1 MCLNMHEKN
10 VRASVAGASA
20 YAGGELVRWHT
31 HHPAVDDEH
40 VTAFPEQGRPLAD
53 VVPNLRGFGDHTLN
67 GAGWQ
72 EMARD
77 SDVVFLALPHG
88 AAMEA
93 VPVLLEGGARVV
105 DLGADFRLKDPAVYA
120 RWYGSDH
127 VAAEFL
133 GEAVYGL
140 PEVNREA
147 LRGARLVANPG
158 CYPTAAA
165 LALLPLLASGRVHGP
180 VIVDAK
186 SGVSGAGRNPS
197 AASHFSEVNE
207 NVRPYNLGRHRHG
220 PEMEQTFAAAGT
232 PIPVYFA
239 PHLAPMTRGILAT
252 CYAPLSDSLTE
263 EELLGIYRDAYGN
276 EPFVRVLEEAL
287 PQTKATLG
295 SNFCDVA
302 VRVDAERGLAVAV
315 SAIDNLVKG
324 AAGQAIQNMNLM
336 FGLPETEGLWSAGLY
351 P

>member
-1 MCLNMHEKN
+1 MKRI
-10 VRASVAGASA
+10 RASVAGASG
-20 YAGGELVRWHT
+20 YAGGEVVRWLAR
-31 HHPAVDDEH
+31 HPRVDLVH
-40 VTAFPEQGRPLAD
+40 LTAFREQGRPISD
-53 VVPNLRGFGDHTLN
+53 VFPNLRGFAGQTLN
-67 GAGWQ
+67 GASWRELGS
-72 EMARD
+72 D

-88 AAMEA
+88 AALEA
-93 VPVLLEGGARVV
+93 APALLEGGARVV
-105 DLGADFRLKDPAVYA
+105 DLGADFRLKDAAVYE
-120 RWYGSDH
+120 RWYGSAH
-127 VAAEFL
+127 GAADL
-133 GEAVYGL
+133 LADAVYGL
-140 PEVNREA
+140 PEQNRD
-147 LRGARLVANPG
+147 RVRSARLVANPG

-165 LALLPLLASGRVHGP
+165 LALLPLVCGGYAGGS

-197 AASHFSEVNE
+197 AATHFSEVNE
-207 NVRPYNLGRHRHG
+207 NFKPYKLGEHRHG

-232 PIPVYFA
+232 AVPVYFA

-252 CYAPLSDSLTE
+252 CYVPLAR
-263 EELLGIYRDAYGN
+263 ELSAAEAIALYNEAYRD
-276 EPFVRVLEEAL
+276 EPFVRVLESDL

-302 VRVDAERGLAVAV
+302 VRVDPERRLAVAV

-336 FGLPETEGLWSAGLY
+336 FGFPETEGLWSPAVF

>member
-1 MCLNMHEKN
+1 
-10 VRASVAGASA
+10 
-20 YAGGELVRWHT
+20 VRWLT
-31 HHPAVDDEH
+31 HHPGVDLVH
-40 VTAFPEQGRPLAD
+40 LTAFREQGRLLAD
-53 VVPNLRGFGDHTLN
+53 VFPNLRGFGDHTLN
-67 GAGWQ
+67 GAGWR

-88 AAMEA
+88 AAIEA
-93 VPVLLEGGARVV
+93 VPALLEAGARVI
-105 DLGADFRLKDPAVYA
+105 DLGADFRLKDPALYA
-120 RWYGSDH
+120 RWYGSEH
-127 VAAEFL
+127 GAASFL

-140 PEVNREA
+140 PEINREA
-147 LRGARLVANPG
+147 LRDARLVANPG

-165 LALLPLLASGRVHGP
+165 LALLPLLASGRVRGP

-197 AASHFSEVNE
+197 AATHFSEVNE
-207 NVRPYNLGRHRHG
+207 NVKPYNLGRHRHG
-220 PEMEQTFAAAGT
+220 PEMEQTFADAGT
-232 PIPVYFA
+232 PISVYFA
-239 PHLAPMTRGILAT
+239 PHLTPMTRGILAT
-252 CYAPLSDSLTE
+252 CYAPLSDALAE
-263 EELLGIYRDAYGN
+263 EELLGIYRDAYRS
-276 EPFVRVLEEAL
+276 EPFVRVLGEAL

-302 VRVDAERGLAVAV
+302 VRVDPERELAVAV

-336 FGLPETEGLWSAGLY
+336 FGLPETEGLWAAGMY

>member
-1 MCLNMHEKN
+1 MHVKK
-10 VRASVAGASA
+10 VRASVAGASG
-20 YAGGELVRWHT
+20 YAGGELVRWLT
-31 HHPAVDDEH
+31 HHPAVDVVH
-40 VTAFPEQGRPLAD
+40 VTAFREQGRPLAD
-53 VVPNLRGFGDHTLN
+53 VFPNLRGFGDHTLN
-67 GAGWQ
+67 GAGWR
-72 EMARD
+72 EMAHD

-88 AAMEA
+88 AAIEA
-93 VPVLLEGGARVV
+93 VPVLLEAGVRVV

-127 VAAEFL
+127 AAAGFL

-140 PEVNREA
+140 TEVNREA

-165 LALLPLLASGRVHGP
+165 LALLPLLASGRVRGP

-197 AASHFSEVNE
+197 PASHFSEVNE

-232 PIPVYFA
+232 PVPVYFA

-252 CYAPLSDSLTE
+252 CYAPLSGDLTE
-263 EELLGIYRDAYGN
+263 EELLGIYRDAYAD
-276 EPFVRVLEEAL
+276 EPFLRVLEEEL

-302 VRVDAERGLAVAV
+302 VRVDPERGLAVAV

>member
-1 MCLNMHEKN
+1 MHVQK
-10 VRASVAGASA
+10 VRASVAGASG
-20 YAGGELVRWHT
+20 YAGGELVRWLT
-31 HHPAVDDEH
+31 HHPAVDVVH
-40 VTAFPEQGRPLAD
+40 VTAFREQGRPLAD
-53 VVPNLRGFGDHTLN
+53 VFPNLRGFGDHTLN
-67 GAGWQ
+67 GAGWR
-72 EMARD
+72 EMADD

-88 AAMEA
+88 AAIEA
-93 VPVLLEGGARVV
+93 VPVLLDAGVRVV

-127 VAAEFL
+127 AAAGFL

-140 PEVNREA
+140 TEVNREA

-165 LALLPLLASGRVHGP
+165 LALLPLLASGRVRGP

-197 AASHFSEVNE
+197 PASHFSEVNE

-232 PIPVYFA
+232 PVPVYFA

-252 CYAPLSDSLTE
+252 CYAPLSGDLTE
-263 EELLGIYRDAYGN
+263 EELLGIYRNAYTD
-276 EPFVRVLEEAL
+276 EPFVRVLEEEL

-302 VRVDAERGLAVAV
+302 VRVDPERGLAVAV

>member
-1 MCLNMHEKN
+1 M
-10 VRASVAGASA
+10 
-20 YAGGELVRWHT
+20 RWLT
-31 HHPAVDDEH
+31 HHPGVDLVH
-40 VTAFPEQGRPLAD
+40 LTAFREQGRLLAD
-53 VVPNLRGFGDHTLN
+53 VFPNLRGFGDHTLN
-67 GAGWQ
+67 GAGWR

-88 AAMEA
+88 AAIEA
-93 VPVLLEGGARVV
+93 VPALLEAGARVI
-105 DLGADFRLKDPAVYA
+105 DLGADFRLKDPALYA
-120 RWYGSDH
+120 RWYGSEH
-127 VAAEFL
+127 GAASFL

-140 PEVNREA
+140 PEINREA
-147 LRGARLVANPG
+147 LRDARLVANPG

-165 LALLPLLASGRVHGP
+165 LALLPLLASGRVRGP

-197 AASHFSEVNE
+197 AATHFSEVNE
-207 NVRPYNLGRHRHG
+207 NVKPYNLGRHRHG
-220 PEMEQTFAAAGT
+220 PEMEQTFADAGT
-232 PIPVYFA
+232 PISVYFA
-239 PHLAPMTRGILAT
+239 PHLTPMTRGILAT
-252 CYAPLSDSLTE
+252 CYAPLSDALAE
-263 EELLGIYRDAYGN
+263 EELLGIYQDAYRS
-276 EPFVRVLEEAL
+276 EPFVRVLGEAL

-302 VRVDAERGLAVAV
+302 VRVDPERELAVAV

-336 FGLPETEGLWSAGLY
+336 FGLPETEGLWAAGMY

>member
-1 MCLNMHEKN
+1 M
-10 VRASVAGASA
+10 
-20 YAGGELVRWHT
+20 RWLT
-31 HHPAVDDEH
+31 HHPGVDLVH
-40 VTAFPEQGRPLAD
+40 LTAFREQGRSLAD
-53 VVPNLRGFGDHTLN
+53 VFPNLRGFGDHTLN
-67 GAGWQ
+67 GAGWR

-88 AAMEA
+88 AAIEA
-93 VPVLLEGGARVV
+93 VPALLEAGARVI
-105 DLGADFRLKDPAVYA
+105 DLGADFRLKDPALYA
-120 RWYGSDH
+120 RWYGSEH
-127 VAAEFL
+127 GAASFL

-140 PEVNREA
+140 PEINREA
-147 LRGARLVANPG
+147 LRDARLVANPG

-165 LALLPLLASGRVHGP
+165 LALLPLLASGRVRGP

-197 AASHFSEVNE
+197 AATHFSEVNE
-207 NVRPYNLGRHRHG
+207 NVKPYNLGRHRHG
-220 PEMEQTFAAAGT
+220 PEMEQTFADAGT
-232 PIPVYFA
+232 PISVYFA
-239 PHLAPMTRGILAT
+239 PHLTPMTRGILAT
-252 CYAPLSDSLTE
+252 CYAPLSDALAE
-263 EELLGIYRDAYGN
+263 EELLGIYRDAYRS
-276 EPFVRVLEEAL
+276 EPFVRVLGEAL

-302 VRVDAERGLAVAV
+302 VRVDPERELAVAV

-336 FGLPETEGLWSAGLY
+336 FGLPETEGLWAAGMY

>member
-1 MCLNMHEKN
+1 MHMEK
-10 VRASVAGASA
+10 VRASVAGASG
-20 YAGGELVRWHT
+20 YAGGELVRWLM
-31 HHPAVDDEH
+31 HHPAAEVVH
-40 VTAFPEQGRPLAD
+40 VTAFREQGRPLAD
-53 VVPNLRGFGDHTLN
+53 VFPNLRGFGDHTLN
-67 GAGWQ
+67 GAGWR

-88 AAMEA
+88 AAVEA
-93 VPVLLEGGARVV
+93 VPVLLEAGARVI
-105 DLGADFRLKDPAVYA
+105 DLGADFRLKDPADYA
-120 RWYGSDH
+120 RWYGSEH
-127 VAAEFL
+127 GASGFL

-165 LALLPLLASGRVHGP
+165 LALLPLLASGRVRGP

-207 NVRPYNLGRHRHG
+207 NVRPYNLGSHRHG
-220 PEMEQTFAAAGT
+220 PEMEQTFAAAGN
-232 PIPVYFA
+232 PVPVYFA
-239 PHLAPMTRGILAT
+239 PHLIPMTRGILAT
-252 CYAPLSDSLTE
+252 CYAPLSEALSENEMREIYHDA
-263 EELLGIYRDAYGN
+263 YRD
-276 EPFVRVLEEAL
+276 EPFVRVLGDEAL

-336 FGLPETEGLWSAGLY
+336 FGRPETEGLWSAGLY

>member
-1 MCLNMHEKN
+1 M
-10 VRASVAGASA
+10 
-20 YAGGELVRWHT
+20 RWLT
-31 HHPAVDDEH
+31 HHPGVDVVH
-40 VTAFPEQGRPLAD
+40 VTAFREQGRPLAD
-53 VVPNLRGFGDHTLN
+53 VFPNLRGFGDHTLN
-67 GAGWQ
+67 GAGWR

-88 AAMEA
+88 AAIEA
-93 VPVLLEGGARVV
+93 VPALLEAGARVI

-127 VAAEFL
+127 GAPGFL

-140 PEVNREA
+140 PEINREA

-165 LALLPLLASGRVHGP
+165 LALLPLLASGRVRGP

-197 AASHFSEVNE
+197 AATHFSEVNE
-207 NVRPYNLGRHRHG
+207 NVKPYSLGRHRHG
-220 PEMEQTFAAAGT
+220 PEMEQTFAEAGT
-232 PIPVYFA
+232 PISVYFA

-252 CYAPLSDSLTE
+252 CYATLSDALAE
-263 EELLGIYRDAYGN
+263 EELLGIYRDAYRG
-276 EPFVRVLEEAL
+276 EPFVRVLGEAL

-302 VRVDAERGLAVAV
+302 VRVDPERGLAVAV

-336 FGLPETEGLWSAGLY
+336 FGLPETDGLWAAGMY

>member
-1 MCLNMHEKN
+1 M
-10 VRASVAGASA
+10 
-20 YAGGELVRWHT
+20 RWLT
-31 HHPAVDDEH
+31 HHPGVDVVH
-40 VTAFPEQGRPLAD
+40 VTAFREQGRPLAD
-53 VVPNLRGFGDHTLN
+53 VFPNLRGFGDHTLN
-67 GAGWQ
+67 GAGWR

-88 AAMEA
+88 AAIEA
-93 VPVLLEGGARVV
+93 VPALLEAGARVI

-127 VAAEFL
+127 GAPGFL

-140 PEVNREA
+140 PEINREA

-165 LALLPLLASGRVHGP
+165 LALLPLLASGRVRGP

-197 AASHFSEVNE
+197 AATHFSEVNE
-207 NVRPYNLGRHRHG
+207 NVKPYNLGRHRHG
-220 PEMEQTFAAAGT
+220 PEMEQTFADAGT
-232 PIPVYFA
+232 PVGVYFA
-239 PHLAPMTRGILAT
+239 PHLTPMTRGILAT
-252 CYAPLSDSLTE
+252 CYAPLSDALAE
-263 EELLGIYRDAYGN
+263 EELLGIYRDAYRG
-276 EPFVRVLEEAL
+276 EPFVRVLGEAL

-302 VRVDAERGLAVAV
+302 VRVDPERGLAVAV

-336 FGLPETEGLWSAGLY
+336 FGLPETDGLWAAGMY

>member
-1 MCLNMHEKN
+1 MQMGRL
-10 VRASVAGASA
+10 RASVAGASG
-20 YAGGELVRWHT
+20 YAGGEVVRWLT
-31 HHPAVDDEH
+31 RHPRVELAH
-40 VTAFPEQGRPLAD
+40 LTAFREAGRPLAD
-53 VVPNLRGFGDHTLN
+53 VFPNLRGFTTQTLN
-67 GAGWQ
+67 GTSWRD
-72 EMARD
+72 MASD

-88 AAMEA
+88 AAVEA
-93 VPVLLEGGARVV
+93 VPALLEAGTRVV
-105 DLGADFRLKDPAVYA
+105 DLGADFRLKDPASYR
-120 RWYGSDH
+120 RWYGAEH
-127 VAAEFL
+127 GAAGLL

-147 LRGARLVANPG
+147 VRSARLVANPG

-165 LALLPLLASGRVHGP
+165 LALLPLVATGLVQGP

-197 AASHFSEVNE
+197 AGTHFAEVNE
-207 NVRPYNLGRHRHG
+207 NVRPYKLGEHRHG
-220 PEMEQTFAAAGT
+220 PEMEQTLAEAGT
-232 PIPVYFA
+232 AVPVYFA

-252 CYAPLSDSLTE
+252 CYAPLTGELSAERLLSL
-263 EELLGIYRDAYGN
+263 YHDAYEH
-276 EPFVRVLEEAL
+276 EPFVRVLDTEL

-302 VRVDAERGLAVAV
+302 VRVDPERRLAVAV
-315 SAIDNLVKG
+315 AAIDNLVKG

-336 FGLPETEGLWSAGLY
+336 FGFPETEGLWAPAMY

>member
-1 MCLNMHEKN
+1 MQMERI
-10 VRASVAGASA
+10 RASVAGASG
-20 YAGGELVRWHT
+20 YAGGELVRWLA
-31 HHPAVDDEH
+31 HHPRVEVVH
-40 VTAFPEQGRPLAD
+40 LTAFREQGRPLGD
-53 VVPNLRGFGDHTLN
+53 VFPNLRGFADHMLN
-67 GAGWQ
+67 GTGWRQ
-72 EMARD
+72 MGED

-88 AAMEA
+88 AAIEA
-93 VPVLLEGGARVV
+93 VPTLLESAARVI
-105 DLGADFRLKDPAVYA
+105 DLGADFRLKDAATYA

-127 VAAEFL
+127 GAPGL
-133 GEAVYGL
+133 LPEAVYGL
-140 PEVNREA
+140 PEANREKV
-147 LRGARLVANPG
+147 RSARLVANPG

-165 LALLPLLASGRVHGP
+165 LALLPLLASGHVRGP

-197 AASHFSEVNE
+197 AATHFSEVNE
-207 NVRPYNLGRHRHG
+207 NVKPYQLGEHRHG
-220 PEMEQTFAAAGT
+220 PEMEQTFAEAGS
-232 PIPVYFA
+232 PVSVYFA

-252 CYAPLSDSLTE
+252 CYAPLAETLDASD
-263 EELLGIYRDAYGN
+263 LLALYQAAYAR
-276 EPFVRVLEEAL
+276 EPFVRVLEHDL

-302 VRVDAERGLAVAV
+302 VRVDGQRGLAVVV

-336 FGLPETEGLWSAGLY
+336 FGLPETEGLWAAGMY